1 MVAGVVGKHRENRRN
16 YRGFSLDSLVPV
28 AGWTNQDLALLRTSK
43 THTQPPVGRPGV
55 AGRRSIVLLCREW
68 EQRRREE
75 KKKVEEV

>member
-43 THTQPPVGRPGV
+43 THTPPPVGRPGV
-55 AGRRSIVLLCREW
+55 AGRRSSVLVNGN
-68 EQRRREE
+68 REE
-75 KKKVEEV
+75 GRKKRKGEEV